1 MGPHSIETLE
11 FPKLLEIEDRCII
24 SGRTGGLTTL
34 RPAPTWV
41 FNLQKTP
48 KTIASESILFR
59 YTVLGIRPTADVTA
73 PKVQRTR
80 TGKAPPL
87 LGDPIITRVLIP
99 LGSRAWS
106 F

>member
-1 MGPHSIETLE
+1 MYYFRSHGRTQYIETGPYVGVL
-11 FPKLLEIEDRCII
+11 FSED
-24 SGRTGGLTTL
+24 SY
-34 RPAPTWV
+34 
-41 FNLQKTP
+41 

-59 YTVLGIRPTADVTA
+59 YTVLGIRATADVTA